1 MKGITPIIAIIILLL
16 ITISLAA
23 AAWTFL
29 TGYFTGLTTGTIEL
43 SQPTCLSGTIPFAVV
58 KNIGTSTISVSD
70 ISVDTGSTIVPANL
84 DWRTANGAITSTI
97 PGDNGIAQLKIYSD
111 AGHTTG
117 DCAAGSRCAYIV
129 LISGRQFETSVR
141 C

>member
-1 MKGITPIIAIIILLL
+1 MFNIGGINMKGITPIIAIIILLL

-58 KNIGTSTISVSD
+58 KNIGTSISS
-70 ISVDTGSTIVPANL
+70 
-84 DWRTANGAITSTI
+84 
-97 PGDNGIAQLKIYSD
+97 QKK
-111 AGHTTG
+111 
-117 DCAAGSRCAYIV
+117 
-129 LISGRQFETSVR
+129 
-141 C
+141 